1 MADISM
7 DMSQVRELAADMTAV
22 DGRLKRHLIP
32 VVRKGG
38 VNIKNQLRSEAEQSR
53 HFKFA
58 HLISFDEIDGGYG
71 VEVGPE
77 SVGAG
82 KLENI
87 AYFGGAHG
95 GGGTVPD
102 PRGALEAESSKFL
115 EELGKAAEGLIFG
128 E

>member
-7 DMSQVRELAADMTAV
+7 DMAEVRSLAQDMTAV
-22 DGRLKRHLIP
+22 DGRLTRYLLP
-32 VVRKGG
+32 VVRKAG
-38 VNIKNQLRSEAEQSR
+38 VNIKNQMRDEVAQSR

-58 HLISFDEIDGGYG
+58 QLISFDEIDDGYG

-77 SVGAG
+77 AIGAG
-82 KLENI
+82 LLENI
-87 AYFGGAHG
+87 AYFGGARG

-102 PRGALEAESSKFL
+102 PKGALEAEAPRFL

>member
-1 MADISM
+1 MASVSM
-7 DMSQVRELAADMTAV
+7 DMGEVRDLAADMTAV

-32 VVRKGG
+32 VVRRAG
-38 VNIKNQLRSEAEQSR
+38 VNIKNQMREEAAQSR
-53 HFKFA
+53 HFRFA
-58 HLISFDEIDGGYG
+58 PLINYDEIDDGYG

-77 SVGAG
+77 PVGAG

-87 AYFGGAHG
+87 AYFGGVRG

-102 PRGALEAESSKFL
+102 PKGALEAEAPKFL